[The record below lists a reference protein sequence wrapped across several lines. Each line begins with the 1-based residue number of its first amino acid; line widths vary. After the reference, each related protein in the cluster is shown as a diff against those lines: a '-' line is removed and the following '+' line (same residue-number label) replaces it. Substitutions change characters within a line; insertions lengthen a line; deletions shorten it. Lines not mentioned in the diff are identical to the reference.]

1 MSFPTPTAK
10 YHHEPTSAV
19 DPTQERLSA
28 AGKTVLV
35 TGGGTAIG
43 AATVE
48 AFAKARADHIFL
60 IGRRL
65 NLLKAVEQKVSVQNS
80 TPRTPAGPDIL
91 QLAKQYPNTKFHPIQ
106 TDLSKEDQ
114 VKDLFQQIN
123 KVSFLDIL
131 VANAGYLPEPGPLA
145 SSETAEWWKG
155 HEINVLG
162 TYLLGKYFLNQ
173 SQPARGKPVFVGVN
187 TGAAHMGPAAGP
199 MSGYVSSKLAA
210 ASVVEFL
217 QAENPNIKAFNV
229 SPGIV
234 KSDMADKANMPH
246 LPPQDSP
253 ELMANFAVWL
263 AGPESDFL
271 SGRFLWAN
279 WDVEELVAAKDKIEA
294 NPGLLHLTLEGWWN
308 NFSSLK

>member
-1 MSFPTPTAK
+1 MSFPSPTAK
-10 YHHEPTSAV
+10 YHNNPAAAT
-19 DPTQERLSA
+19 DPTQKHLSV

-48 AFAKARADHIFL
+48 AFAKAKADHIFF

-65 NLLKAVEQKVSVQNS
+65 HLLTELEQKLSK
-80 TPRTPAGPDIL
+80 A
-91 QLAKQYPNTKFHPIQ
+91 YPGTKFYAIQ
-106 TDLSKEDQ
+106 TDISKESE
-114 VKDLFQQIN
+114 VKDLFQKIN

-131 VANAGYLPEPGPLA
+131 VANAGYLPTPGELA
-145 SSETAEWWKG
+145 TTETTEWWKG
-155 HEINVLG
+155 YEINVLG
-162 TYLLGKYFLNQ
+162 TYLLGKSFLNQ

-187 TGAAHMGPAAGP
+187 TGAAHLGPAAGP
-199 MSGYVSSKLAA
+199 MSGYVSSKLAT

-229 SPGIV
+229 SPGV
-234 KSDMADKANMPH
+234 VHSEMSEKASRPEF
-246 LPPQDSP
+246 PTTDSP

-263 AGPESDFL
+263 AGPDSDFL

-279 WDVEELVAAKDKIEA
+279 WDVEELIAAKDKIAA
-294 NPGLLHLTLEGWWN
+294 NPGHLRLTLGGWWG
-308 NFSSLK
+308 NFAELK

>member
-10 YHHEPTSAV
+10 YHHEPTPAT
-19 DPTQERLSA
+19 DPAQEQLSA

-65 NLLKAVEQKVSVQNS
+65 NLLKEVEQK
-80 TPRTPAGPDIL
+80 
-91 QLAKQYPNTKFHPIQ
+91 LAKQYPNTEFHAIQ

-145 SSETAEWWKG
+145 SSETSEWWKG

-173 SQPARGKPVFVGVN
+173 SQPVRGKPVFVGVN

-199 MSGYVSSKLAA
+199 MSGYVSSKLAT

-279 WDVEELVAAKDKIEA
+279 WDVEELAAAKDKIEA

-308 NFSSLK
+308 NFAPLK